1 MKAIGII
8 WLGGGL
14 GSVLRYLSQ
23 VWVSRILGISFPFGT
38 FLVNILGC
46 FLIGLFF
53 AVAEK
58 YAFFS
63 SEWRLFLIT
72 GLCGGFTTFSS
83 FSYEGLSLY
92 KQGDYGY
99 FFLYLILSVVIGLL
113 ATVFGFSL
121 VK

>member
-63 SEWRLFLIT
+63 GEWRLFLIT

>member
-1 MKAIGII
+1 MKAMGII

-58 YAFFS
+58 YAFFT

-113 ATVFGFSL
+113 ATMLGFSL

>member
-1 MKAIGII
+1 MKAMGII

-58 YAFFS
+58 YAFFT

-113 ATVFGFSL
+113 ATMLGFTL